1 MPVTT
6 QPDAP
11 RAPSRPFGAVLAAM
25 VTPFDADGA
34 LDPDGAASTAV
45 ALVDAGCDGLVVNGT
60 TGESP
65 TTSPEEKA
73 RVLRAVLEA
82 VGDRAHVLTGAGSN
96 DTAGSVEAARA
107 AEAAGAHGLLVV
119 TPYYS
124 KPPQE
129 GVLAHFRAVADACG
143 LPVMV
148 YDIPGRTATPL
159 AVPTLQALAE
169 HPRVVAVKDSKNDLF
184 AASQVM
190 ASTDLAWYSGED
202 ALNLAHLAQGA
213 AGVVSVVAHAAA
225 GAYRQ
230 MVDAV
235 DAGDL
240 TTARALH
247 ARLLP
252 VVDVI
257 MNRTQGAAS
266 ASAVVQLLGATTHR
280 TVRLPLLALTGDQ
293 VEQLRGALTEAGL
306 L

>member
-1 MPVTT
+1 
-6 QPDAP
+6 
-11 RAPSRPFGAVLAAM
+11 M